1 MLRIFLLSCAFCA
14 ASASAQLVG
23 GRSGNPD
30 TGRGLA
36 GGWRQSVENI
46 THGDG
51 VDSGIPAE
59 HQSIVAA
66 VSKLRE
72 EVEQAL
78 GDTFSVEGNSALNT
92 SQLSKD
98 SLTSKTV

>member
-1 MLRIFLLSCAFCA
+1 MLTVFLLSCAFCTGSA
-14 ASASAQLVG
+14 AAQLVG
-23 GRSGNPD
+23 GRPGNPD

-46 THGDG
+46 THG
-51 VDSGIPAE
+51 VDSAIPAE

-66 VSKLRE
+66 VSKLKE

-78 GDTFSVEGNSALNT
+78 GDAFSVEL
-92 SQLSKD
+92 Q
-98 SLTSKTV
+98 V

>member
-1 MLRIFLLSCAFCA
+1 MLRVFLVSCALCA
-14 ASASAQLVG
+14 ASTAGQLVG
-23 GRSGNPD
+23 GGSGNTD
-30 TGRGLA
+30 NGRGLA

-78 GDTFSVEGNSALNT
+78 GDTFSVEGN
-92 SQLSKD
+92 
-98 SLTSKTV
+98 